1 MGITEPLGW
10 LAAPNAMI
18 RSSRLTNGTLAA
30 TLSTVPSTFP
40 SGIPL
45 LLPDA
50 ADARFCSRLVTVVL
64 VVPLREPARPFSTL
78 DSRSEEHTSEL
89 QSLMRISYAVFC
101 LKTKIIKHRFIPD
114 NEI

>member
-78 DSRSEEHTSEL
+78 DSTGVWVVNVSGSDRSQIGRAH
-89 QSLMRISYAVFC
+89 V
-101 LKTKIIKHRFIPD
+101 
-114 NEI
+114 